1 MLFTN
6 VTFRNNEVN
15 KNASTFGRSIH
26 HYWRSIPGKI
36 DQWILLRR
44 VHWLWVQITVTNE
57 PLKDYSLE
65 VETTQIWWS
74 IKKKNPQLSR
84 KVAKMLLSFSAAY
97 VCETR
102 YSSYTSNKPTNRN
115 RLNDAD
121 RKNQLSSIQLLCLVV
136 SD

>member
-57 PLKDYSLE
+57 PLRDYSLE

-74 IKKKNPQLSR
+74 IKKKIHNYLERLSKCSSLFQLHMYV
-84 KVAKMLLSFSAAY
+84 KPDILHTLQTNQQIATDWMTQIEKISFPLF
-97 VCETR
+97 
-102 YSSYTSNKPTNRN
+102 SSC
-115 RLNDAD
+115 A
-121 RKNQLSSIQLLCLVV
+121 
-136 SD
+136 